1 MAAPDPGGG
10 GPPAPA
16 GGAGGRDA
24 ALGAGTG
31 SRELAAAFSAGAAA
45 LSTAGWPGFA
55 CPAAATRTPTDAAAF
70 AASLRAAPRTFAEAV
85 ARGEDASAAAA
96 VDAAVDAA
104 VPTFAEALRQGRRA
118 PAAAAV
124 AAAAAADTRVNT
136 AQPAGRKEEVCRNF
150 NFRRAGCRRSQCRYE
165 HRLLPICPAFKQG
178 RCRNTRCPD
187 RHQRA
192 GETTGPRPARS
203 SKGVQATA
211 LHAVDELPEGP
222 QLPAVLDAWARVR
235 RAQAEAEALEEEHLQ
250 WFRSWAATPVV
261 ALCGLCGRLSAS
273 AGEAAQHASQHR
285 REAASRGYDE
295 LVVAHVAEMDASL
308 GEMQEILRGLAPQEE
323 AERALVP
330 GAPRA
335 ARAPHQ
341 GFAFLPPPVAP
352 GPKEPAGRDAG
363 MREASEA
370 PQAGDLPVGRRLFD
384 EEVDFPR
391 SSAASSPATPRDA
404 DLVAA
409 CGEVDRADPAD
420 ARGEAVQ
427 ADLVAACG
435 EVGLADPAAAGCEAV
450 QADLVAACGEVDLA
464 DPAVARCEASQADPV
479 AASGEVDQ
487 ADRAAA
493 ARAEPAAAGG
503 EGVRADHVAA
513 GGEAGPA
520 ALAGAAQAS
529 SARDRRQSRKFR
541 HGVDLSALRG
551 SSEAN
556 PFPDSESGTGSGSG
570 EDGSDSGSE
579 SDDELAQEGAGAPR
593 ADGGNRRGPDPGDG
607 GAGAGAAPPS
617 QPSAEAPAAE
627 GGADQREPPG
637 GGCREGAQQP
647 GQAEA
652 PAGGSEAHQGQGA
665 KRPASR
671 SPVGTPAAVRRRRP
685 GGPEEGWETP
695 PSGLTWGYVP
705 SEPSFLSEGAE
716 AMDGGFLRPGSP
728 APGPSQPAQ
737 GSEQA
742 SASEQRDVS
751 GGSGTPAPGVG
762 SPEPQQRPPV
772 DAASQRLLERVC
784 GATLGTPATGAKRPA
799 SRSPVGT
806 PAPVRQKPDTGLGRG
821 AGLVAS
827 VRAIAARVKDRL
839 AQPGQGRGAA
849 MESQP
854 PGPPQSSW
862 PLTPVLFPDSVR
874 VAHAAGIA
882 SPDPEIHVSLGRGGD
897 DPCDDGDVPR
907 HPGPR
912 RGGRQAHWA
921 ATGMDDSAAAQV
933 VSSGRGGD
941 DLCCDGDIH
950 PNPGPPGEPPA
961 APPVVIPVVPPVP
974 PPPVRAQPAGPQGG
988 AAVCICRDAAGP
1000 GERRGRHCSWCPRS
1014 RAYQGRVAAGLEPVR
1029 RPPPP
1034 PAPGGQAAPGGEAAP
1049 GRWFQG
1055 AALPFTFAQVAAA
1068 NVPTLNRVP
1077 TTAKPQVA
1085 ALFETVLRGA
1095 SDDAGWLRVYAF
1107 APLILAATTRGGRR
1121 AVTEALRRRV
1131 RLWRD
1136 GLFGTLWSEALAI
1149 TAGKAQGRARRRAYP
1164 VEDNDHRVELQT
1176 AVRSVDD
1183 LDAPTVRQVIKRA
1196 RDRCYSR
1203 AVSALSAA
1211 QTAPP
1216 DEATMA
1222 QLRALHPAAE
1232 EWQGDPAMQGLNVA
1246 RPSPSAVR
1254 RLLKK
1259 MPKGTAA
1266 GPSGLSAQH
1275 LLDLWDS
1282 SGSFKEA
1289 VADAVWALSSG
1300 RVSAAA
1306 RPYLYGAK
1314 LVPLVKRGGGIRPI
1328 ACGEILRRVA
1338 GKVLASDRV
1347 VKELGQSVLLR
1358 SGQVGVGVKAGADAG
1373 ILAVR
1378 RVAAMYRR
1386 EGGAGKGILQ
1396 IDLANAFNSLQR
1408 EAIIQSASRHAPQ
1421 VLAYT
1426 MAAYGK
1432 HSILQVGD
1440 QTLTSERGVQQG
1452 DPLGPL
1458 LFSLALQDVIAPP
1471 PPPAEAA
1478 AAPQVGPAVQPA
1490 PEEAP
1495 GAGAQ
1500 APRPEEPADPAGA
1513 VEGGEGPPEQGPP
1526 PPHEPGPAQ
1535 PPPEDP
1541 AHGGPAEPG
1550 EPALALPGPIP
1561 PAPVAQIPRGAP
1573 EDPEGAGPVAQEPAP
1588 QEQPEAAP
1596 NHSALS
1602 QASLELLTFYLDDG
1616 VTGGE
1621 LDSIARWLCEF
1632 ERRAAAVGLSLNRG
1646 KCRLAIAPGAE
1657 VPAGLDGIET
1667 CSLDE
1672 IEHLGVPCGSPEK
1685 IRAFVE
1691 RVAQGAE
1698 RKLRVIASLPDA
1710 HVALTLT
1717 KFCAGFVG
1725 VVHLMRAT
1733 GPVFDYAGIDR
1744 VTQSC
1749 LATITG
1755 IETDDASWTQASLPV
1770 RMGGLGLHSCADV
1783 SGIAHIAAALDG
1795 GPHLPALV
1803 APALLPHLTWQQDD
1817 TVQASLVDPR
1827 LATYES
1833 VLEKIQDVMQARAEY
1848 EGRGQKAWSSAL
1860 ATEKRKN
1867 LLESLTEELGHSGQ
1881 LQGQALTR
1889 AQDRIRARIQSGSG
1903 KHASAWLYGNPEA
1916 DTAMWLS
1923 PAELAVAVRLRL
1935 GLPIAAAPGECRLC
1949 GHGATDVNG
1958 SHAQTCFGSG
1968 RRTRL
1973 HNALRDIVADFAR
1986 RGLLGPSIERAV
1998 FANARR
2004 KRPDISYVRD
2014 GTTVLLDVAVTY
2026 PLQLSQPHYAARA
2039 AAEPGGAAAAYAVA
2053 VKERVYNA
2061 IIANEP
2067 DPREWKAVPLVVD
2080 TFGAWCPGAI
2090 TELRHIARAN
2100 ALREDRTVSAA
2111 CQDLFHRLSF
2121 SIARGVARIVIASG
2135 GARPDEADP
2144 P

>member
-1 MAAPDPGGG
+1 
-10 GPPAPA
+10 
-16 GGAGGRDA
+16 
-24 ALGAGTG
+24 
-31 SRELAAAFSAGAAA
+31 
-45 LSTAGWPGFA
+45 
-55 CPAAATRTPTDAAAF
+55 
-70 AASLRAAPRTFAEAV
+70 AV

-285 REAASRGYDE
+285 RETASRGYDE

-330 GAPRA
+330 SAPRA
-335 ARAPHQ
+335 ARVPHQ

-391 SSAASSPATPRDA
+391 SSAASSPATPRDVELVPAGRPRAQSLPASREGDQAQADPVAVQAEPAAAGCEAVQA

-409 CGEVDRADPAD
+409 CGEVDLADPAD

-464 DPAVARCEASQADPV
+464 DPAVARCEASQADPAAAGGEVDRAEPAAAAAAGCEAVRADPV

-493 ARAEPAAAGG
+493 AQAEPAAAGG

-556 PFPDSESGTGSGSG
+556 PFPDSESGTGSGPG

-579 SDDELAQEGAGAPR
+579 SDDELAQEGA
-593 ADGGNRRGPDPGDG
+593 DG

-912 RGGRQAHWA
+912 RRGRQAHWA

-1602 QASLELLTFYLDDG
+1602 RASLELLTFYLDDG

-1916 DTAMWLS
+1916 DTTMWLS